1 MPLCL
6 YGESE
11 TRPDRVDLG
20 GWLELSTVDC
30 GLSTSI
36 SAHPSLTIS
45 AEMAFL
51 TPSMLWVPSTV
62 TSFGPVPSP

>member
-6 YGESE
+6 DGEGK

-30 GLSTSI
+30 GLLTLNYASLSI
-36 SAHPSLTIS
+36 ST
-45 AEMAFL
+45 EMESL

-62 TSFGPVPSP
+62 MSFAPWPPP